1 VAGIVIDHELDFHPL
16 EERGRDLKD
25 QPVGAGCER
34 APDEIGDPAVVVGV
48 LRRKQGRST
57 VQLDAHAAGGQPS
70 TGIEHV
76 RRDRRHGALFCPSAQ
91 EAFKDPRKSAGV
103 ASQRLIRVARAQDPA
118 DLVLTN
124 ARIVDLFDHDVL
136 DDHEVAI
143 ADGRVAGVAPA
154 GTYRGAEINDLR
166 GAYVAPGLIDGHV
179 HIESAMVSV
188 PEFARAVV
196 PHGTTTV
203 VADPHEIANVLGI
216 SGIRYMLQ
224 AAKHNPLSVFM
235 TAPSCVP
242 ASAMESAGAVLTAQ
256 DLEHLMLDKWML
268 GLGEMMNM
276 PGVLNAEPE
285 VLAKI
290 AAAGPHVIEGHAPG
304 LRGLALN
311 AYVAAGIA
319 SDHESTT
326 VDEAREKLRAGMTVM
341 IREAT
346 TARNLRDLLPLVRA
360 DNAWRFAFVT
370 DDRTPTHLI
379 SEGHIDSMVRQ
390 SIGLGLDPML
400 ALQLGSLNAAQHF
413 GLRDRGAVAPGR
425 VADLIV
431 FPDLRS
437 PRPTLVYRHGSL
449 VARDGSIVPYDRP
462 EPLPPLRS
470 SVNVSRRRLSFAIP
484 AQGRRVRVIE
494 VVPQQVAT
502 RAAEADARVV
512 DGAAVADPTRD
523 LLKLAVIE
531 RHVDSHRTGLGF
543 IHGFGLRR
551 GALASTVA
559 HDAHNLIV
567 VGATDDAM
575 HRAAE
580 AIIDMQ
586 GGLVAVDGDEVVRL
600 PLPIAGLM
608 SDQPLHAVA
617 AGMRTLIDAA
627 RRMGSRL
634 DDPFMTLSFMAL
646 SVIPALKLTDRG
658 LLDVTRF
665 ELVPLFVD

>member
-1 VAGIVIDHELDFHPL
+1 M
-16 EERGRDLKD
+16 
-25 QPVGAGCER
+25 
-34 APDEIGDPAVVVGV
+34 
-48 LRRKQGRST
+48 T
-57 VQLDAHAAGGQPS
+57 
-70 TGIEHV
+70 
-76 RRDRRHGALFCPSAQ
+76 SA
-91 EAFKDPRKSAGV
+91 
-103 ASQRLIRVARAQDPA
+103 RLIRVARAQEPA
-118 DLVLTN
+118 DLILTN
-124 ARIVDLFDHDVL
+124 ARVIDLFNHDVL
-136 DDHEVAI
+136 DSHEVAI
-143 ADGRVAGVAPA
+143 VDHYVAGVAPA
-154 GTYRGAEINDLR
+154 GTHSGTERLDLH
-166 GAYVAPGLIDGHV
+166 GAYLAPGFIDGHV

-203 VADPHEIANVLGI
+203 VADPHEIANVLGM

-224 AAKHNPLSVFM
+224 AAKYNPLSVFM

-242 ASAMESAGAVLTAQ
+242 ASAMESAGAVLNAH

-276 PGVLNAEPE
+276 PGVLSADPE

-290 AAAGPHVIEGHAPG
+290 AAAGSRVVEGHAPG
-304 LRGLALN
+304 LRGLALS

-326 VDEAREKLRAGMTVM
+326 VDEARAKLRRGMMVM

-346 TARNLRDLLPLVRA
+346 TARNLRDLLPLVRP

-370 DDRTPTHLI
+370 DDRTPAHLI

-390 SIGLGLDPML
+390 SIALGLDPLL
-400 ALQLGSLNAAQHF
+400 ALQLGSLNAAHHF
-413 GLRDRGAVAPGR
+413 GLRDRGAIAPGR
-425 VADLIV
+425 LADLIA
-431 FPDLRS
+431 FPDLRA
-437 PRPTLVYRHGSL
+437 PRPTRVYRHGSL
-449 VARDGSIVPYDRP
+449 VARDGEMLPYKRP

-470 SVNVSRRRLSFAIP
+470 SVNVSRRRLGFTIP
-484 AQGRRVRVIE
+484 AQGPRVRVID
-494 VVPQQVAT
+494 VVPQQIVT
-502 RAAEADARVV
+502 RAGEADARVV
-512 DGAAVADPTRD
+512 DGAAVADPERD
-523 LLKLAVIE
+523 VLKLAVIE

-543 IHGFGLRR
+543 VRGFGLRR

-575 HRAAE
+575 RRAAE
-580 AIIDMQ
+580 TIIDMQ
-586 GGLVAVDGDEVVRL
+586 GGLVAVDGDDVIRL

-608 SDQPLHAVA
+608 SDQPLHVVA
-617 AGMRTLIDAA
+617 DGVRALIDAA
-627 RRMGSRL
+627 RRMGSTL

-646 SVIPALKLTDRG
+646 SVMPALKLTDRG